1 MKYKT
6 NIIFLLIIFCLI
18 TINSLAQEQKTVEPI
33 NWRELV
39 GFLKDIPGWEAEGDP
54 TGQTMSMGMYSATT
68 VEREYTS
75 GDKTLIIRIIDGGL
89 AQLAYAGFNM
99 MRQFE
104 VDTSEEYVKKI
115 EIQGYPGV
123 DRYSYEYNEGTVMLL
138 VAERFLVEI
147 EISEVENTDDAKEAA
162 GALELDKLADLAK

>member
-6 NIIFLLIIFCLI
+6 NAIFLLIFFCLI
-18 TINSLAQEQKTVEPI
+18 TINSFAQEQKTVEPI

-39 GFLKDIPGWEAEGDP
+39 PFLKDLPGWEAEGNA

-68 VEREYTS
+68 VEREFTS
-75 GDKTLIIRIIDGGL
+75 DDKTLTVRIIDGGL

-104 VDTSEEYVKKI
+104 IDTSEEYVKKVD
-115 EIQGYPGV
+115 IQGYPGV
-123 DRYSYEYNEGTVMLL
+123 DRYNYEDKEGDVMLL

-147 EISEVENTDDAKEAA
+147 EVSDVENTDDAKEVAEI
-162 GALELDKLADLAK
+162 LELDKLADLAK